1 MPTPGLCR
9 LDFTQIDLPHASLL
23 IILTMT
29 WDTVI
34 THVKFNAEN
43 GKHWSARNRIHL
55 GSVML
60 TSLINFHDVSAG
72 AIALAEDANA
82 LTCKRQT
89 KH

>member
-1 MPTPGLCR
+1 
-9 LDFTQIDLPHASLL
+9 
-23 IILTMT
+23 MT

-43 GKHWSARNRIHL
+43 GKHWSTRNRIHL

-60 TSLINFHDVSAG
+60 TSLINLHDVSAG

-82 LTCKRQT
+82 VTCKGKLSIERRPLIRNLSMLSLELGPFAS
-89 KH
+89 